1 MKSSTRQR
9 VLISGLGDFIGH
21 EVHVNAFVERVRDQK
36 TVQFVILR
44 DHSGLVQATIEKSA
58 ANEVKNRVIAGLA
71 RESIISVT
79 GHVSKEPRVRLRG
92 LELLIKGIDVVSAAP
107 NVLPLDLTG
116 RSTSSVEHRLDWRF
130 LDLRN
135 PRNYLI
141 FKVQTTLE
149 DAMREYWL
157 SNGFV
162 QLYSPKLMGTASE
175 SGSEVFDL
183 DYFDRKAYLAQSPQF
198 YKQMAMAAGFDRV
211 FEIGPAFRAEPSF
224 TARHN
229 TEFVSVDMEMSWIR
243 SHEDIMAFE
252 ETWLQHVVERVAE
265 RHGTEIS
272 DYWGVEVVA
281 PAVPFPR
288 ISMSD
293 ARALA
298 QSAGLP
304 LPPGELGRSGEQ
316 LVAEHMRKVSGHEF
330 LFISEYPVS
339 VRPFYHMRYEDD
351 PNCTKSYDLL
361 WNGLEITTGAQREHR
376 YDILVAQSVEKGL
389 SPESIGDYL
398 NFFKFGCPPH
408 GGFGFGLARLTMTL
422 LGIQNIRDV
431 VFVARDP
438 SRLRP

>member
-1 MKSSTRQR
+1 MGSSTLQR
-9 VLISGLGDFIGH
+9 ILISRLDDFVGH
-21 EVHVNAFVERVRDQK
+21 EVHLNTFVDRIRDQK

-44 DHSGLVQATIEKSA
+44 DHSGLVQAAIEKSR
-58 ANEVKNRVIAGLA
+58 ANEAKNRIISALT
-71 RESIISVT
+71 RESIVSVT
-79 GHVSKEPRVRLRG
+79 GRVVEEPRVRLRG
-92 LELLIKGIDVVSAAP
+92 LELLITGIEVVSPAP
-107 NVLPLDLTG
+107 EVLPLDLTS
-116 RSTSSVEHRLDWRF
+116 RTTSSIERRLDWRF
-130 LDLRN
+130 LDLRS
-135 PRNYLI
+135 PRNYLV
-141 FKVQTTLE
+141 FRVQTTLE
-149 DAMREYWL
+149 EAMREYWL

-162 QLYSPKLMGTASE
+162 QIYSPKLMGTASE
-175 SGSEVFDL
+175 SGSDVFEL

-252 ETWLQHVVERVAE
+252 ETWLQHVLERVAE
-265 RHGTEIS
+265 RHGTEIAHTF
-272 DYWGVEVVA
+272 GVEVGV
-281 PAVPFPR
+281 PTLPFPR

-298 QSAGLP
+298 ESRGISLP
-304 LPPGELGRSGEQ
+304 DDELGRAGEQ
-316 LVAEHMRKVSGHEF
+316 MVAEHMRRVSGHEF

-339 VRPFYHMRYEDD
+339 VRPFYHMRCEDD
-351 PNCTKSYDLL
+351 PTSTRSYDLL

-389 SPESIGDYL
+389 SLESIGDYL

-431 VFVARDP
+431 ALVARDP
-438 SRLRP
+438 GRLRP